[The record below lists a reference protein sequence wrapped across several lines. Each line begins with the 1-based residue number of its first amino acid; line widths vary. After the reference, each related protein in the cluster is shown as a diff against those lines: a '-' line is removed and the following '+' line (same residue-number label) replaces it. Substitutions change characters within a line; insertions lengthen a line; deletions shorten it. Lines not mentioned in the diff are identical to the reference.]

1 MRLLLVSDTHGHLD
15 IIERLA
21 KEARADAVLHAGD
34 FGFYDRESADRIE
47 SRELF
52 LRVVHSALPAD
63 VKQRAKKLKGDALR
77 AFIRQELPLSDLAEW
92 LPAGR
97 GFSLPM
103 FGIWGNHEDG
113 AVVASLLSGRQRVPN
128 LTLLGTATHGPF
140 RFFGL
145 GGNLL
150 SERLGEDAP
159 IDGGRGK
166 IHATEKDLTA
176 LLDSA
181 RPRVPGEVRVL
192 VTHVS
197 PGKEPLV
204 ALLASAL
211 DVDLTVS
218 GHMGSP
224 YGCVWDDFAIRGPAE
239 AEARLAAAAA
249 ALPEPL
255 RERLPVPASEDG
267 RARWYRGTFHVN
279 LPDAPDGYAVAELQD
294 GRLRLETVSA
304 VPQPGYKARARA
316 RSGRPHGHV
325 R

>member
-1 MRLLLVSDTHGHLD
+1 MRLLLISDTHGHLD

-34 FGFYDRESADRIE
+34 FGFYDHESANRVE

-52 LRVVHSALPAD
+52 LRVVHSKLPAEA
-63 VKQRAKKLKGDALR
+63 KQRAKKLKGDALR
-77 AFIRQELPLSDLAEW
+77 AFVRTELPLSDLGGW
-92 LPAGR
+92 LDSGR
-97 GFSLPM
+97 GFSLPT
-103 FGIWGNHEDG
+103 FAVWGNHEDG
-113 AVVASLLSGRQRVPN
+113 AVVADLLAGRRRVPN
-128 LTLLGTATHGPF
+128 LTLLGTAECRPF

-150 SERLGEDAP
+150 PQLLGEEAP

-166 IHATEKDLTA
+166 IHATARELSA
-176 LLDSA
+176 LLDA
-181 RPRVPGEVRVL
+181 AQPRVDGEVRVL

-204 ALLASAL
+204 QLLAAAL

-224 YGCVWDDFAIRGPAE
+224 YGCVWDDFAVRGDAE
-239 AEARLAAAAA
+239 AEARLASAVAT
-249 ALPEPL
+249 LPEEL
-255 RERLPVPASEDG
+255 RARLPVPSSGEG

-279 LPDAPDGYAVAELQD
+279 LPDAPDGHAVVELKD

-304 VPQPGYKARARA
+304 GLTLRAR
-316 RSGRPHGHV
+316 
-325 R
+325 

>member
-1 MRLLLVSDTHGHLD
+1 MRLLLISDTHGHLD
-15 IIERLA
+15 IVERLA

-34 FGFYDRESADRIE
+34 FGFYDHGSADRVE

-52 LRVVHSALPAD
+52 LRVVHSNLPAD
-63 VKQRAKKLKGDALR
+63 VKKRAKKLKGDALR

-92 LPAGR
+92 LRAGR
-97 GFSLPM
+97 GFTLPT

-113 AVVASLLSGRQRVPN
+113 AVVASLLAGRQHVPN
-128 LTLLGTATHGPF
+128 LTLLGTGTHGPL

-150 SERLGEDAP
+150 PGLLAEDAP

-166 IHATEKDLTA
+166 IHATARDITA

-181 RPRVPGEVRVL
+181 QPRVPGEVRVL

-197 PGKEPLV
+197 PGKAPLV

-211 DVDLTVS
+211 DADLTVS

-224 YGCVWDDFAIRGPAE
+224 YGCVWDDFAIREPAE
-239 AEARLAAAAA
+239 AEARLAAAASS
-249 ALPEPL
+249 LPEAL
-255 RERLPVPASEDG
+255 RERLPVPASGGG

-279 LPDAPDGYAVAELQD
+279 LPDAPDGHAVVELQD

-304 VPQPGYKARARA
+304 GLPLRG
-316 RSGRPHGHV
+316 
-325 R
+325 

>member
-1 MRLLLVSDTHGHLD
+1 MRLLLISDTHGHLD

-21 KEARADAVLHAGD
+21 KDARADAVLHAGD
-34 FGFYDRESADRIE
+34 FGFYDHGSADRIE

-52 LRVVHSALPAD
+52 LRVVHSNLPSD

-92 LPAGR
+92 LRAGR
-97 GFSLPM
+97 GFSLPT

-113 AVVASLLSGRQRVPN
+113 AVVASLLAGRERVPN

-150 SERLGEDAP
+150 PNLLGDDAP

-166 IHATEKDLTA
+166 IHATARDLTA

-197 PGKEPLV
+197 PGKAPLV
-204 ALLASAL
+204 SLLAEAL

-224 YGCVWDDFAIRGPAE
+224 YGCVWDDFAVREPAE
-239 AEARLAAAAA
+239 AEARLADAAS
-249 ALPEPL
+249 ALPESL
-255 RERLPVPASEDG
+255 RQRLPVPAVGEG
-267 RARWYRGTFHVN
+267 RARWFRGTFHVN
-279 LPDAPDGYAVAELQD
+279 LPDAADGHAVAEFRE

-304 VPQPGYKARARA
+304 GLPLRG
-316 RSGRPHGHV
+316 
-325 R
+325 